1 MDSKREAVN
10 RLPLRLG
17 AVPALVLLLAIVLS
31 ACGGSGLK
39 VDVPRQAQ
47 KTSPSAAAV
56 LPSPNPE
63 SSNAVGSFPTVQV
76 VQKVAPAVVNVTTR
90 VSDPSSLLGGDGG
103 TGQAVGTGFVIRP
116 DGVIVTN
123 FHVVEGALNIKVT
136 MPPPD
141 SRSFGA
147 RVIGGDSDH
156 DLAILKVDG
165 SNLPIVPLGDSST
178 LKLGEP
184 VVALGYALALP
195 GGPTVTQGIIS
206 ALTRTV
212 QATDPNANNGAGVTR
227 TYQDALQT
235 DAAINPGNS
244 GGPLVDYAGNVIGI
258 NTAGNTQAEN
268 IGFSIAIDA
277 AKPII
282 SQAIAHPSAPSAY
295 LGVTTET
302 VDAGVASQF
311 GLGIDHGAVVLAL
324 TPKGPAARAGLRTG
338 DVIVAF
344 DGHPVNSSDD
354 LGKAIMGRK
363 PGAVV
368 QVQVVHQDRSKQTF
382 SVTLGVRPL
391 PTP

>member
-1 MDSKREAVN
+1 MDTREAVT

-17 AVPALVLLLAIVLS
+17 AVLALALVAAVVLS
-31 ACGGSGLK
+31 ACGGPGLK
-39 VDVPRQAQ
+39 IDVPRQVQQA
-47 KTSPSAAAV
+47 SPSAV
-56 LPSPNPE
+56 VSLPSANPE
-63 SSNAVGSFPTVQV
+63 SSNTVASFPTVQV
-76 VQKVAPAVVNVTTR
+76 VQKVTPAVVNVTTR
-90 VSDPSSLLGGDGG
+90 VSNPSSLLGGG
-103 TGQAVGTGFVIRP
+103 TGQAVGTGFVIRA
-116 DGVIVTN
+116 DGIIVTN

-156 DLAILKVDG
+156 DLAILKVEA

-206 ALTRTV
+206 ALARTV
-212 QATDPNANNGAGVTR
+212 QATDPNANGGAGVTR
-227 TYQDALQT
+227 SYQDALQT

-282 SQAIAHPSAPSAY
+282 NQAIAHPSAPSAY

-311 GLGIDHGAVVLAL
+311 GLGVD
-324 TPKGPAARAGLRTG
+324 
-338 DVIVAF
+338 
-344 DGHPVNSSDD
+344 
-354 LGKAIMGRK
+354 
-363 PGAVV
+363 
-368 QVQVVHQDRSKQTF
+368 
-382 SVTLGVRPL
+382 
-391 PTP
+391 